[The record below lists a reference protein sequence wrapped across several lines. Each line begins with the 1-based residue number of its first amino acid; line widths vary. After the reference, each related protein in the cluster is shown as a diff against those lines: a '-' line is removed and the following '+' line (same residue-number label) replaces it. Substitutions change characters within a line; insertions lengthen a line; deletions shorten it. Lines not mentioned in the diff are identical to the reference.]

1 MGSSNTPAM
10 TSLLRTTAL
19 LALAFAPLLACSSPR
34 EAAVQTSESI
44 GWLKP
49 SPLLRQQLDDQA
61 SRLPWTRGLER
72 VELIRWFAGVGE
84 PAYERLLEMVA
95 DPREDVA
102 AAAFA
107 ALGITGDKRLVT
119 PILAAEW
126 AADRENSDL
135 GLERA
140 RTLVRLGCWDAMP
153 NLIHGLG
160 DERLYT
166 RALCIDALK
175 EATGQTFDFDPRGSE
190 SSREIG
196 QDRWER
202 WWLKYSGD
210 PLR

>member
-1 MGSSNTPAM
+1 MN
-10 TSLLRTTAL
+10 SLLRTTAL
-19 LALAFAPLLACSSPR
+19 LALAGWPLLACSTSR
-34 EAAVQTSESI
+34 EAQVQASTPT

-72 VELIRWFAGVGE
+72 VELIRWFASVGE
-84 PAYERLLEMVA
+84 PAYERLFEMLV

-119 PILAAEW
+119 PLLE
-126 AADRENSDL
+126 ADWGPNREGTDL
-135 GLERA
+135 ELERA
-140 RTLVRLGCWDAMP
+140 RTLVRLGCWDPMP
-153 NLIHGLG
+153 SLIRGLE

-175 EATGQTFDFDPRGSE
+175 EATGQTFDFDPRGSD
-190 SSREIG
+190 SSREIA